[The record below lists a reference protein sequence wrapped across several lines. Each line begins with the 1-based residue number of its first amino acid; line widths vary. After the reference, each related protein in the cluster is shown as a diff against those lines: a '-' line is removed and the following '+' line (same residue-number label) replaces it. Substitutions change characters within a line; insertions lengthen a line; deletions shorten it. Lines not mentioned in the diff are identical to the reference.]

1 MKKIIAIF
9 LSVWTTVSV
18 FSSNDFTP
26 PEPQPEPEYIYK
38 FEPDAESPGAE
49 VAPLE
54 VNKKDEDVPNQLP
67 SSSEQTMPQFVVFLF
82 GNNKKEHIMQKHK
95 VIVWD
100 LDNTLYRE
108 TPEFHDLLDEITAKA
123 AIEDL
128 KLPLNFAPNAAASRK
143 I

>member
-54 VNKKDEDVPNQLP
+54 VNNVPNQLP
-67 SSSEQTMPQFVVFLF
+67 SSSEQTMPQKQQEPILLPILPVFS
-82 GNNKKEHIMQKHK
+82 
-95 VIVWD
+95 
-100 LDNTLYRE
+100 
-108 TPEFHDLLDEITAKA
+108 
-123 AIEDL
+123 
-128 KLPLNFAPNAAASRK
+128 LPAEQ
-143 I
+143 

>member
-38 FEPDAESPGAE
+38 FEPDAESPRAE

-67 SSSEQTMPQFVVFLF
+67 SSSEQTMPQKQQEPILLPILPVFS
-82 GNNKKEHIMQKHK
+82 
-95 VIVWD
+95 
-100 LDNTLYRE
+100 
-108 TPEFHDLLDEITAKA
+108 
-123 AIEDL
+123 
-128 KLPLNFAPNAAASRK
+128 LPAEQ
-143 I
+143 

>member
-26 PEPQPEPEYIYK
+26 PESNKEPEYIYQ
-38 FEPDAESPGAE
+38 FAPDAGSPGAE

-67 SSSEQTMPQFVVFLF
+67 SSSEQTPPQNQQEPILLPILPVFS
-82 GNNKKEHIMQKHK
+82 
-95 VIVWD
+95 
-100 LDNTLYRE
+100 
-108 TPEFHDLLDEITAKA
+108 
-123 AIEDL
+123 
-128 KLPLNFAPNAAASRK
+128 LPAEQ
-143 I
+143 

>member
-26 PEPQPEPEYIYK
+26 PDPQPEPEYIYK

-67 SSSEQTMPQFVVFLF
+67 SSSEQTMPQKQQEPILLPILPVFS
-82 GNNKKEHIMQKHK
+82 
-95 VIVWD
+95 
-100 LDNTLYRE
+100 
-108 TPEFHDLLDEITAKA
+108 
-123 AIEDL
+123 
-128 KLPLNFAPNAAASRK
+128 LPAEQ
-143 I
+143 

>member
-18 FSSNDFTP
+18 FSSN
-26 PEPQPEPEYIYK
+26 EPEYIYK

-67 SSSEQTMPQFVVFLF
+67 SSSEQTMPQKQQEPILLPILPVFS
-82 GNNKKEHIMQKHK
+82 
-95 VIVWD
+95 
-100 LDNTLYRE
+100 
-108 TPEFHDLLDEITAKA
+108 
-123 AIEDL
+123 
-128 KLPLNFAPNAAASRK
+128 LPAEQ
-143 I
+143 